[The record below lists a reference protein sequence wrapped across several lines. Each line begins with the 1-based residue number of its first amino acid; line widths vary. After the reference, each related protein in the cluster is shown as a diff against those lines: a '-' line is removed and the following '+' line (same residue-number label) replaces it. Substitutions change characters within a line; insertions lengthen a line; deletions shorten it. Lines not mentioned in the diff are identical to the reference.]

1 MEVFMKKLSLIVLI
15 ALGIAFTHESTAQVF
30 DSPPRDGVYDKI
42 TIPNREAVQYPYL
55 READVFWS
63 KRIWRVIDMR
73 EKINHPFYYPVIPI
87 NDRRSLMQ
95 VIYDAVLEGAVTAYE
110 ATSDEFLIPMTP
122 EQVFANL
129 NDTIEEQLQRLEPPF
144 DWYDTIYVIEFE
156 PSDVRQFRLK
166 EDWFFDKQRSVMDVR
181 ILGIC
186 PIVESIDPTTGES
199 RGTVPLFWIYFPE
212 ARPLFATVEIFNRH
226 NRSERRS
233 LDDIFAKRMF
243 GSYIYKEDN
252 VYDRFIS
259 DYARGL
265 DALLESE
272 RIKNE
277 IFLLEHDL
285 WEY

>member
-1 MEVFMKKLSLIVLI
+1 MKKLSIIILLAI
-15 ALGIAFTHESTAQVF
+15 GCAFVNTAKAQVF
-30 DSPPRDGVYDKI
+30 DSPPRDGVFDKI
-42 TIPNREAVQYPYL
+42 HVINRQPIPYAHL

-73 EKINHPFYYPVIPI
+73 EKINHPFYYPIQPI

-95 VIYDAVLEGAVTAYE
+95 VIYDGVLEGAITAYE
-110 ATSDEFLIPMTP
+110 ATNDEFLIPLTP

-129 NDTIEEQLQRLEPPF
+129 NDTVEEQLQRLEPPF
-144 DWYDTIYVIEFE
+144 DWYDTTYVVEFE
-156 PSDVRQFRLK
+156 PSDVRQFRIK

-186 PIVESIDPTTGES
+186 PITESIDPTTGES

-212 ARPLFATVEIFNRH
+212 ARPLFATVEVFNRQNH
-226 NRSERRS
+226 AERRT
-233 LDDIFAKRMF
+233 LDDIFFKRMF
-243 GSYIYKEDN
+243 GSFIYKEEN

-272 RIKNE
+272 RIRNDL
-277 IFLLEHDL
+277 FLLEHDL